1 MRDKVLVVADHSG
14 PAPCS
19 FYLYSGMC
27 NIMRG
32 NVVFRGGKPTVAT
45 MAAIGGHSGELKRYG
60 TEDKGK
66 NSK

>member
-45 MAAIGGHSGELKRYG
+45 MAAIGGHSGELRR
-60 TEDKGK
+60 
-66 NSK
+66 